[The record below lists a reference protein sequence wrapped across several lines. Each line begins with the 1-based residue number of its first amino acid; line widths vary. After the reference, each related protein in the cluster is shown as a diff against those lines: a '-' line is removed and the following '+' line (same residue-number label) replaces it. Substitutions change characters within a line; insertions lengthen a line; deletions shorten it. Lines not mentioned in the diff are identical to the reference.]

1 MEDFDALIVPSAVGE
16 APLGF
21 ESTGDATFNRPW
33 TTIGAPCVTLPG
45 NRGANGLPVGVQIVA
60 RTHDDE
66 RLLSVA
72 CWLEAAFAPS

>member
-1 MEDFDALIVPSAVGE
+1 MEGVDALIVPSAVGE

-45 NRGANGLPVGVQIVA
+45 NRGANGLPVGVQVVA
-60 RTHDDE
+60 RPYDDE
-66 RLLSVA
+66 GLLSVA
-72 CWLEAAFAPS
+72 TWLETAFTPA